1 MIGVLGGVLGEL
13 GTPPAGDPVALATTI
28 APIRSAIVVEPEV
41 TAR

>member
-1 MIGVLGGVLGEL
+1 MIGVRGGVLGEL
-13 GTPPAGDPVALATTI
+13 GTRRPATPVALATTI